1 MPKADDASERAGGGA
16 VDERVAA
23 LMAMQEM
30 MAQQLQQMS
39 AGLKLQGVSGGGSG
53 GGGGANDETL
63 LGRDLTPVEM
73 AVLGTVRDLAKKGA
87 GEKQALHGICFIVGD
102 GEEVLKCGK
111 VKLKA
116 SDYRANPQIAVME
129 DGVAEF
135 RAGAAGDGAIV
146 IDSAP
151 PGRYLCARCIHD
163 DDMACPDCVVLRNM
177 ASLPPQP
184 GDPSAR

>member
-30 MAQQLQQMS
+30 MAQQLQQIS
-39 AGLKLQGVSGGGSG
+39 AKFESQGASGGGSG

-63 LGRDLTPVEM
+63 LGRDLTPVET

-102 GEEVLKCGK
+102 GAAVLKCGK
-111 VKLKA
+111 VKLKS
-116 SDYRANPQIAVME
+116 SDFRANPQIAVMG

-151 PGRYLCARCIHD
+151 PGWYLCARCISD
-163 DDMACPDCVVLRNM
+163 DDVACPDCFVLHNIE
-177 ASLPPQP
+177 SPPPQR
-184 GDPSAR
+184 GDTSAR